1 MTIRMAAILALAA
14 VSGAWAQGTVAGKAA
29 EVMDSGG
36 YTYVRVESGS
46 KSTWVA
52 VPQMK
57 LAKGEPVA
65 FQDGMEMRDFKSKT
79 LNRTFKSI
87 IFSQGPAGKSSAKPP
102 LEHGGA
108 PKLAKDSDVKT
119 AKATG
124 PDAYT
129 VEELYSR
136 KSPGPGKRASVRG
149 KVVKVSRQ
157 IMGLNWVHLQ
167 DGTGD
172 AKAGT
177 HDLTV
182 TTGEDA
188 NVGETLTASGTVV
201 KDKDFGA
208 GYKYA
213 VLLEKTTL
221 SR

>member
-1 MTIRMAAILALAA
+1 MTIRLATILALAA
-14 VSGAWAQGTVAGKAA
+14 ASGAWAQGAISGKAA

-52 VPQMK
+52 IPQAK
-57 LAKGEPVA
+57 VAKGEKVS
-65 FQDGMEMRDFKSKT
+65 FQDGMEMKDFKSKT

-87 IFSQGPAGKSSAKPP
+87 IFSSGLAGKAAKGDP
-102 LEHGGA
+102 EHGGA
-108 PKLAKDSDVKT
+108 PKLAKDESVKT
-119 AKATG
+119 AKAAG

-129 VEELYSR
+129 VEELYS
-136 KSPGPGKRASVRG
+136 KKAPAAGKKASVKG

-172 AKAGT
+172 PKAGT

-188 NVGETLTASGTVV
+188 KVGETLTASGLVV

-213 VLLEKTTL
+213 VLLEKAGF